1 MTEQTSLSDVTLTMI
16 VRDELMNPAGGLHA
30 VLSRHLPYFQ
40 NVVVLDTGSVDGTRQ
55 LLEEMASEYSQLR
68 VFDAEFNGYGH
79 ARVTANQFVKTKY
92 TLMLDADE
100 RLKKPEDIHKE
111 MEDLK
116 KYPNIIGVSFSFQE
130 VFKDG
135 FQMYGGGWNPR
146 LIEQK
151 KVKFNNLEVWE
162 QLDCALEKIKS
173 SGYGILHF
181 RGMGHGYESSTP
193 KRRYWYDLFN
203 YHLNGKIAPSQLPQF
218 CEWKTTDPAV
228 LLEYGVDVFN
238 ELRVLKNM
246 GLQVHP
252 EIIERLQKYGE
263 GKQR

>member
-1 MTEQTSLSDVTLTMI
+1 MTEQTPLSDVTLTMI

-30 VLSRHLPYFQ
+30 VLSRHLPYFD

-55 LLEEMASEYSQLR
+55 LLEHLQGKYSQLR
-68 VFDAEFNGYGH
+68 VYDAEFKGYGH
-79 ARVTANQFVKTKY
+79 ARVTANQFVTTEY

-100 RLKKPEDIHKE
+100 CLKEPEDLLKE
-111 MEDLK
+111 MEELR
-116 KYPNIIGVSFSFQE
+116 KYPNIIGLKFSIQD
-130 VFKDG
+130 VYKDG

-162 QLDCALEKIKS
+162 QLDYGEERVKS
-173 SGYGILHF
+173 SGHEILHF
-181 RGMGHGYESSTP
+181 RGRGLTYESSTP
-193 KRRYWYDLFN
+193 KQRYWYDLLKF
-203 YHLNGKIAPSQLPQF
+203 HLNGKIAPSQLPKF

-228 LLEYGVDVFN
+228 LLEYGVDVFE
-238 ELRVLKNM
+238 ELRVLKEM

-252 EIIERLQKYGE
+252 EIIERLQ
-263 GKQR
+263 Q